1 MSSAAVGA
9 VDLRVLAQGGRDP
22 EAVIRLPGD
31 HVAAG
36 AHVARDVDVIV
47 DEAEDPP
54 ALDQRR
60 RPVDGRVDPSL
71 GNGVHP
77 PRATRVSAV
86 PAPSVSA
93 SAPWPPRAI
102 TCRWRAVE
110 RSVNSEPDP
119 TAASANSVAGPAAA
133 TRVTL

>member
-1 MSSAAVGA
+1 MKPKIRPRLTTVA
-9 VDLRVLAQGGRDP
+9 GRC
-22 EAVIRLPGD
+22 AI
-31 HVAAG
+31 AST
-36 AHVARDVDVIV
+36 
-47 DEAEDPP
+47 P
-54 ALDQRR
+54 A
-60 RPVDGRVDPSL
+60 S

-133 TRVTL
+133 TRVTR